1 MSSVTSI
8 CPSQNEDE
16 PIPIVGIFNLLVIN
30 FADAGDRHSKI
41 IENAPDFSINF
52 ASLRSFVVSNFVLPS
67 IANFF

>member
-41 IENAPDFSINF
+41 IEKSVKKYTRDVKLKKFPSKTNF
-52 ASLRSFVVSNFVLPS
+52 LNG
-67 IANFF
+67 NK